1 MAETDYENPY
11 QDKIDKDKKNLVKL
25 RAGTANQQLMNAAYL
40 GARNEPPAVT
50 TWMNAAESG
59 LTSFTEAIDKSRKAR
74 QAEVDK
80 MNGEIDTQIDTLT
93 TTGFSLGE
101 TYYGAAN
108 EYTKQLREKYLAA
121 EGNPEEQNKIKMELN
136 VASQN
141 IGTTKQAIEDI
152 ATAWGINED
161 ESTLERSALDPK
173 QKDIIK
179 TVTNDA
185 NAIWDYEK
193 NTFVWKNQDPNSD
206 YFGETYTADQIQD
219 IQKIASKDYDG
230 KKTYID
236 SETTIGDNGN
246 RYANGEGGSAFN
258 SNTQMHANKKLITKD
273 NIRFYIHGD
282 FTGDG
287 TPSFKDE
294 VLNHPEWDHNIFYHL
309 QGVVDE
315 NGNMTYDINNDGYVS
330 AKDFGGE
337 EDDAEGEARSKIME
351 DVYTAITEPASM
363 GYDFEVTKGLIAE
376 YMTLRQE
383 KKFYG
388 GKMPWQLEQ
397 IKPDDLDAFGNPL
410 YTGTKEYIAAGGNIG
425 YAEEVMGYTWSKDIK
440 NKKGKSTTPKT
451 EGWVIDPNKEFQ
463 KQFVKGTG
471 KSR

>member
-294 VLNHPEWDHNIFYHL
+294 VLNHPEWDHKIFDHL

-383 KKFYG
+383 KRFYG
-388 GKMPWQLEQ
+388 NSVQEIQAIDPTTFTGV
-397 IKPDDLDAFGNPL
+397 DAVSD
-410 YTGTKEYIAAGGNIG
+410 YINAGGNIG
-425 YAEEVMGYTWSKDIK
+425 YAREVMGYDYKDPDPNGK
-440 NKKGKSTTPKT
+440 TRAERKG
-451 EGWVIDPNKEFQ
+451 GWVEDKSKSSYFTSKF
-463 KQFVKGTG
+463 KQ
-471 KSR
+471 SYSL